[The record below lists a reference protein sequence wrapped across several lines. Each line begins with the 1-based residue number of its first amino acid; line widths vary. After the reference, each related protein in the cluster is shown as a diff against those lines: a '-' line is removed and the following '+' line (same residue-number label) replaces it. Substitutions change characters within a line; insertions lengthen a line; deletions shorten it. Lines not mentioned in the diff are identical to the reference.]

1 MSIKRDQ
8 FFLGL
13 IRICLGFVFLWAFL
27 DKTFGLGFA
36 TVSEKAWLAGGS
48 PTSGFLLNGTHGLF
62 AGFYQSLANILLI
75 DWIFM
80 IGLLCIGLSLI
91 LGIAVRIAGYSG
103 ALLML
108 LMYTAAMPPSNNPLI
123 DDHIIYALI
132 LLLFANVKMVGH
144 WLGMGGLWSKTSLVK
159 KYRFLE

>member
-1 MSIKRDQ
+1 MKKDQ

-36 TVSEKAWLAGGS
+36 TTPEKAWLVGGS
-48 PTSGFLLNGTHGLF
+48 PTSGFLMGATHGPF
-62 AGFYQSLANILLI
+62 AGFYQLLANTPIV

-80 IGLLCIGLSLI
+80 IGLLFIGLSLV
-91 LGIAVRIAGYSG
+91 LGIGVRIAGYSG

-108 LMYTAAMPPSNNPLI
+108 LMYTAAMPPTNNPII
-123 DDHIIYALI
+123 DDHIIYAIILI
-132 LLLFANVKMVGH
+132 AFAHMKMIGH
-144 WLGMGGLWSKTSLVK
+144 YLGFGKSWSKLSFVK
-159 KYRFLE
+159 KYSFFE

>member
-1 MSIKRDQ
+1 MLKKEHV
-8 FFLGL
+8 FLGL
-13 IRICLGFVFLWAFL
+13 TRITLGFVFLWAFL

-36 TVSEKAWLAGGS
+36 TAPEKSWLFGGS
-48 PTSGFLLNGTHGLF
+48 PTSGFLMGATHGPF
-62 AGFYQSLANILLI
+62 AGFYQLLANTPVV

-80 IGLLCIGLSLI
+80 IGLLFIGLSLI
-91 LGIAVRIAGYSG
+91 LGIGVRIAGYSG

-108 LMYTAAMPPSNNPLI
+108 LMYTAAMPPTNNPLI

-132 LLLFANVKMVGH
+132 LLLFANTKMIGC
-144 WLGMGGLWSKTSLVK
+144 WLGIGSFWSKTSLVK